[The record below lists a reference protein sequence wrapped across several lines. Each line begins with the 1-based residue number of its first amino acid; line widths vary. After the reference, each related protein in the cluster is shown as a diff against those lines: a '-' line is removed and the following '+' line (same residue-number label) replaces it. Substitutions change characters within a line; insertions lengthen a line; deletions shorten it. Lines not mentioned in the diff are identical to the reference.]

1 MKTKNKTKVED
12 IVLFACIILFYGWVV
27 AEVLTG

>member
-1 MKTKNKTKVED
+1 MSKNKTKVED
-12 IVLFACIILFYGWVV
+12 IVLFACIILFYGWVI